1 MKTVGRLIEGICP
14 NHLKKGQ
21 IRSVFGCRIGRII
34 SVFVQ
39 DLKRQIGILAL
50 VLGVSLTATSS
61 QSSLERFD
69 ESPDE
74 SSPSK
79 RGLIYARVS
88 SSDQL
93 DDNDDSGE
101 KHDDTDEGAIDDQ
114 VEETRAIAEDYGIE
128 LAHEPIKDKAQTGTD
143 FNRDGI
149 QQVFQLAQRKE
160 VGYLLTQSVDRI
172 GRSAAETLYFIH
184 ILQSE
189 CDVTLVTASG
199 ERDMSSIHGL
209 MHTTLLS
216 LMAEVQNEIRTTKAK
231 KSRVRGFLDKK
242 NWHCYSPVVPLGYSN
257 DGSGWLEQDSSEVD
271 AVKDLFEEFV
281 NCETYDETERK
292 INAEHDDVLDGHRV
306 KTLLTNPIYIGKPQL
321 PDDWVIDL
329 PYDNELDEP
338 ELQIVEEET
347 FEKVQS
353 IIDRKNSRHSSD
365 GDTYDVVDFV
375 EEFDLFTVIESSQPA
390 RLLHDCGEPMV
401 KSGQRT
407 LKDDI
412 KTHLYRC
419 PECDEYRKWPKE
431 NEYDQ
436 MELVSH
442 LLETGSDLLDYVK

>member
-1 MKTVGRLIEGICP
+1 M
-14 NHLKKGQ
+14 
-21 IRSVFGCRIGRII
+21 IRTVFGCRIRRFI
-34 SVFVQ
+34 SISVQ
-39 DLKRQIGILAL
+39 DLKRQIGLLGL
-50 VLGVSLTATSS
+50 VLSVSLTSTAT

-69 ESPDE
+69 ESSGE
-74 SSPSK
+74 NSPSK
-79 RGLIYARVS
+79 KGLIYARVS
-88 SSDQL
+88 SSDQV
-93 DDNDDSGE
+93 DNDDESE
-101 KHDDTDEGAIDDQ
+101 ENPDETDEGAIDDQ
-114 VEETRAIAEDYGIE
+114 IEETKAIAEDYGIE
-128 LAHEPIKDKAQTGTD
+128 LAHPPIKDKAQTGTD

-149 QQVFQLAQRKE
+149 QKVFRLAQREE

-184 ILQSE
+184 ILQAE
-189 CDVTLVTASG
+189 CDVTLVTSDG
-199 ERDMSSIHGL
+199 ERDTSSIHGL

-216 LMAEVQNEIRTTKAK
+216 LMAEVQNDIRTTKAK
-231 KSRVRGFLDKK
+231 KSRVRGFLEKK

-257 DGSGWLEQDSSEVD
+257 DGSGWLEQDPSEVA
-271 AVKDLFEEFV
+271 AVRDLFEVFV
-281 NCETYDETERK
+281 NCETYAETERK
-292 INAEHDDVLDGHRV
+292 INAEHGDVLDGHNV
-306 KTLLTNPIYIGKPQL
+306 QTLLTDPVYIGKPQL
-321 PDDWVIDL
+321 PEDWVIDL

-347 FEKVQS
+347 FEKAQS
-353 IIDRKNSRHSSD
+353 IIDRKNRRHSSD
-365 GDTYDVVDFV
+365 EDTYDIVDFV

-390 RLLHDCGEPMV
+390 KLLHDCGEPMV

-412 KTHLYRC
+412 QTHLYRC

-436 MELVSH
+436 MELVNH